1 MATETIPMPHSIQ
14 NLGIRRNLLEDL
26 AVKTLYTH
34 GEMTLHELG
43 DGMKVSYKVIEEVF
57 QQLRK
62 EKVLEVKGLV
72 EGVHRITTTT
82 EGKSRAV
89 QLFSQSQY
97 VGAAPVSL
105 NEYVERVRTQS
116 VRDIALHEP
125 DLERAF
131 QHIVIDRSILTQLGT
146 ALVSGTSIFLYGPTG
161 TGKTTLAEAIP
172 NAYQDRVWIPW
183 ALEIDGQIITVFDPI
198 LHQPADDPA
207 AADSDSR
214 WVLCKRPRAIV
225 GGELTIEML
234 DLQYNPATK
243 FYSAPVHMKANN
255 GVMIIDD
262 FGRQRFR
269 PAELF
274 NRWTVPLDRR
284 VDYLTLAGGRK
295 FEIPFDAFVVFATN
309 LDPSTLADEAFLR
322 RIHNKVKVDY
332 VSPEQFQEI
341 FRRLCEQFGLP
352 YERTMVDTLIAMLGN
367 EWNQPLRACYPLDI
381 VNQIRWSAQYA
392 GNPPVLSRET
402 LAQAC
407 HNYFLAPGQKAH
419 W

>member
-1 MATETIPMPHSIQ
+1 MAVETIHRPLS
-14 NLGIRRNLLEDL
+14 LGELGYRRNLIDDL
-26 AVKTLYTH
+26 ALKTLYMR
-34 GEMTLHELG
+34 GEMGLNELG
-43 DGMKVSYKVIEEVF
+43 ASLKVSMKIVEEVF
-57 QQLRK
+57 QQFRK
-62 EKVLEVKGLV
+62 EELCEVKGLV
-72 EGVHRITTTT
+72 DGIHRITTTS
-82 EGKSRAV
+82 EGRSRAV
-89 QLFSQSQY
+89 QLLSQSQY

-105 NEYVERVRTQS
+105 SDYVARVRSQS
-116 VRDIALHEP
+116 VRDIALREA
-125 DLERAF
+125 DLERAC

-172 NAYQDRVWIPW
+172 NAYQDRVWVPW
-183 ALEIDGQIITVFDPI
+183 ALEVDGQVITIFDPI
-198 LHQPADDPA
+198 LHYAVDDPA
-207 AADSDSR
+207 TIDSDPR
-214 WVLCKRPRAIV
+214 WVLCKRPRVSV

-243 FYSAPVHMKANN
+243 FYSAPVHVRANN

-322 RIHNKVKVDY
+322 RIHNKVRVDY
-332 VSPEQFQEI
+332 VSPEQFHEI
-341 FRRLCEQFGLP
+341 FRRLCEQYGLP
-352 YERTMVDTLIAMLGN
+352 YERPLVDTLIAMLGKD
-367 EWNQPLRACYPLDI
+367 WNQPLRACYPLDVI
-381 VNQIRWSAQYA
+381 SQIRWSAQYA
-392 GNPPVLSRET
+392 GKEPVLNHEALT
-402 LAQAC
+402 QAC

>member
-1 MATETIPMPHSIQ
+1 MATETIQMPHSIQ
-14 NLGIRRNLLEDL
+14 DLGFRRNLLDDL
-26 AVKTLYTH
+26 ALKTLYMH
-34 GEMTLHELG
+34 GEMTLSELSASL
-43 DGMKVSYKVIEEVF
+43 KVSRKIIEEVF

-62 EKVLEVKGLV
+62 EELCEVKGLV
-72 EGVHRITTTT
+72 EGIHLITTTS
-82 EGKSRAV
+82 EGRSRAV

-105 NEYVERVRTQS
+105 SDYNERVRAQS
-116 VRDIALHEP
+116 VRDIDLHEA

-131 QHIVIDRSILTQLGT
+131 EHIVIDRSIVTQLGT
-146 ALVSGTSIFLYGPTG
+146 ALVSGTSVFLYGPTG
-161 TGKTTLAEAIP
+161 TGKTTLAQAIP

-183 ALEIDGQIITVFDPI
+183 ALEIDGQIITLFDLI
-198 LHQPADDPA
+198 LHQPVDNPTVADADP
-207 AADSDSR
+207 R
-214 WVLCKRPRAIV
+214 WVLCKRPRVIV

-234 DLQYNPATK
+234 DLQYNPATN

-341 FRRLCEQFGLP
+341 FRRLCEQYGLP
-352 YERTMVDTLIAMLGN
+352 YERAMVDTLIAMLGN
-367 EWNQPLRACYPLDI
+367 EWNQPLRACYPLDV

-392 GNPPVLSRET
+392 GKEPVLNRET

>member
-1 MATETIPMPHSIQ
+1 MATETIRMPHSTQ
-14 NLGIRRNLLEDL
+14 DLGFRRNLLDDL
-26 AVKTLYTH
+26 ALKTLYMH
-34 GEMTLHELG
+34 GEMTLYELSRNL
-43 DGMKVSYKVIEEVF
+43 KVSFRIIEEVF

-62 EKVLEVKGLV
+62 EELCEVKGLV
-72 EGVHRITTTT
+72 EGIHRITTTS
-82 EGKSRAV
+82 EGRSRAV

-105 NEYVERVRTQS
+105 NDYAERVRAQS
-116 VRDIALHEP
+116 VRDTALHEA

-183 ALEIDGQIITVFDPI
+183 ALEIDGQIITLFDPI
-198 LHQPADDPA
+198 LHQAADDPA
-207 AADSDSR
+207 VADADPR
-214 WVLCKRPRAIV
+214 WVLCKRPRVIV

-243 FYSAPVHMKANN
+243 FYSAPVHLKANN

-295 FEIPFDAFVVFATN
+295 FEIPFDAFAVFATN
-309 LDPSTLADEAFLR
+309 LDPITLADEAFLR

-352 YERTMVDTLIAMLGN
+352 YERAMVDTLIAMLGN
-367 EWNQPLRACYPLDI
+367 EWNQPLRACYPLDV

-392 GNPPVLSRET
+392 GKEPVLNRET

>member
-1 MATETIPMPHSIQ
+1 METATISIPHSVHE
-14 NLGIRRNLLEDL
+14 LGVRRNLLEDL
-26 AVKTLYTH
+26 ALKTLYTH
-34 GEMTLHELG
+34 GEMTLYELANN
-43 DGMKVSYKVIEEVF
+43 MKVSYKVIEEIF

-62 EKVLEVKGLV
+62 EEIFEVKGLV
-72 EGVHRITTTT
+72 EGVHRITTTS

-105 NEYVERVRTQS
+105 HDYVERVRAQS
-116 VRDIALHEP
+116 VRDIDLHQP

-131 QHIVIDRSILTQLGT
+131 KHMVIDPAILTQLGT
-146 ALVSGTSIFLYGPTG
+146 ALVSGTSVFLYGPTG
-161 TGKTTLAEAIP
+161 TGKTTLAEAIN

-183 ALEIDGQIITVFDPI
+183 ALEIDGQVITAYDPI
-198 LHQPADDPA
+198 LHQAVDDPA
-207 AADSDSR
+207 TADCDPR
-214 WVLCKRPRAIV
+214 WVLCSRPRVIV
-225 GGELTIEML
+225 GGELTIPML

-243 FYSAPVHMKANN
+243 FYSAPFHMKANN
-255 GVMIIDD
+255 GVLVIDD

-284 VDYLTLAGGRK
+284 IDYLTLAGGRK

-322 RIHNKVKVDY
+322 RIHNKVKLDY
-332 VSPEQFQEI
+332 VTPEQFHEI
-341 FRRLCEQFGLP
+341 FRRLCEKFKLP
-352 YERTMVDTLIAMLGN
+352 YERAMVDALIEMLGH
-367 EWNQPLRACYPLDI
+367 EWKQPLRACYPLDI

-392 GNPPVLSRET
+392 GKPPVLSRDT

-407 HNYFLAPGQKAH
+407 HNYFLAPGQTAH

>member
-116 VRDIALHEP
+116 VRDIALHAP

-352 YERTMVDTLIAMLGN
+352 HERTMVDTLIAMLGN

-392 GNPPVLSRET
+392 GNPPMLSRET